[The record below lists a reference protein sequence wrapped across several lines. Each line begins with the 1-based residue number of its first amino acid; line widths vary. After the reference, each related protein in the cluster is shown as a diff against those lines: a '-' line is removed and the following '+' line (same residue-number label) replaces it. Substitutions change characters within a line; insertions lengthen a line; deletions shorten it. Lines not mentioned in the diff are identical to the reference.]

1 LTRPSDV
8 ADGRSHRRVSST
20 YVAFVLAH
28 RLDEKI
34 LPLTGDPRDVIA
46 AGQVRVV
53 ANVAAMLAYQ
63 GLPTDHA
70 RRIGCVGRRPRRRQP
85 GDRVGKYAQ
94 VVVGEAFYGI
104 VHDVEA
110 TQLFAKQVELD
121 EDVG

>member
-1 LTRPSDV
+1 MTPSPSLSPKGERSMR
-8 ADGRSHRRVSST
+8 GRDAARLELLLLRLSSGKIGEIEDIGVGNGLQDIGHGRVVSGT

-63 GLPTDHA
+63 GFPTGHA
-70 RRIGCVGRRPRRRQP
+70 RRIGGGVRLPRRR
-85 GDRVGKYAQ
+85 
-94 VVVGEAFYGI
+94 
-104 VHDVEA
+104 
-110 TQLFAKQVELD
+110 L
-121 EDVG
+121 